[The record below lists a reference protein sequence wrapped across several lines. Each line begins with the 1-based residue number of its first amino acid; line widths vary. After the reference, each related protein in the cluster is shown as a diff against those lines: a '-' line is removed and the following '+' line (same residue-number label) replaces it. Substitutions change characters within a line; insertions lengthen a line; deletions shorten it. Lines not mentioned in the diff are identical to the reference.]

1 MANTLAPGL
10 QPGKKAPKKQTNP
23 KQQATTPV
31 VSNTTVTPNKRA
43 IATGPDYFFKVD
55 QSKLTSTIS
64 IGNIFQ
70 SGYPDRKALNEAD
83 VLTGFRANYKQ
94 NPQTWFNQGSSFLY
108 QTLNRIPLI
117 EEDLDKVILFAL
129 GENGRENNNVS
140 DVMNLQNINV
150 SLKSN
155 TNSKPVNY
163 VFVDRPITEVV
174 HFKSSYYNGNEPL
187 EYLID
192 ITNKKALV
200 NREIQYNLG
209 LNISRS
215 KVQTYKNP
223 RLNTQSVQEI
233 QNTLGNPTVTNM
245 DFQKPEYV
253 LRLNGL
259 PEITHP
265 GETDDKTI
273 VFQTEKIKTYRKL
286 MQDYNSSYNPMFF
299 GYDDL
304 SLHTSLVTHY
314 DPNSDNWGFY
324 NGTLSYNVYLR
335 YITGN
340 KFQDYNYTE
349 DVDFHSLLDTK
360 RAINVGINQTYDNTY
375 ASKTSRVGNLAIH
388 NYDSYTFLLADTN
401 RYVKY
406 LGEGI
411 TYSRYDKIRYRP
423 GNTSILTDFKMK
435 GRSGYYS
442 SFIYPSLR
450 HYSFPFIRTVH
461 VDQYEWT
468 ALYTENYSQHV
479 LDKDPGTNG
488 NFEDRHTF
496 QEDPRNLDGKY
507 INSRNIPNDIFRI
520 HTYYNRSH
528 DGHFKYPMEYN
539 PAFDPNTSS
548 WENKPR
554 PYQYPFTAFGKY
566 GGYHSNSGFYISSP
580 MDMLSHIET
589 QWSDF
594 RITNNDQDTSNVRP
608 FRANHPVNTIDMRS
622 YLFYYEVQ
630 NPNLNYK
637 NPVHNHFINHM
648 HLDIGP
654 SIDMREYGIS
664 QDSVAMSEIT
674 ALHRKPSRYINRVN
688 GKNYHNYNGAFN
700 PIIEATTNQLH
711 DLDYDKTFTAHILF
725 SKPYGSIHL
734 YNGLLNLNNND
745 EYRLDTGD
753 VQNFAFNDKKISVFG
768 GTSDTNYSYPDQ
780 EQQYGYLRRLNEG
793 HIVDP
798 SSHAKY
804 NIGNLMNYTVNE
816 EGVNYHNNFNSINDI
831 LKLAGSMNYMMPFN
845 SFMIFTPNQYI
856 TSNQV
861 YRNNWS
867 GVDDKYNTYH
877 TTFGGYFNNPIQ
889 EFNTPINN
897 GLEYR
902 LGYNP
907 SFRAGMGLSLL
918 AEKGNLMKPGTI
930 GDRDYLNCYGHNY
943 TGWGNM
949 APYRTQKMNMRTTVC
964 LTTNASYSKHSLFKK
979 LLKNSHDLCRQNTRT
994 NSFLEPID
1002 HSGFIKNN
1010 ITIDL
1015 THPTNPSKNVA
1026 LDFVLPSERYNKYG
1040 YVVSRQWLGNSSVIF
1055 YTLKVTKMKKNVGSN
1070 VDRDINPALDDKA
1083 TVRAVSN
1090 EGRRLEDST
1099 LYLPNSSS
1107 PELVYDDTTE
1117 KHNLVNAMDLVID
1130 GDHLFTK
1137 TSNTNTRYHFTSNA
1151 TKVGSPL
1158 FSNSSYIFNDLTTL
1172 TNNFIAGKT
1181 IFTQELTSYMS
1192 TTEAYRNSSYHLLG
1206 GWSGSS
1212 DFSIVQGGSP
1222 ETMLNK
1228 MRVITFNTME
1238 RTNQLLKVTNTT
1250 TYESKLKTLTAEIIG
1265 NGNIT
1270 DNDFNNNVKNTLI
1283 ENDDNTVD
1291 DIYVLADKFR
1301 QRDLHKVYNI
1311 EKFINVENGY
1321 TLQDNDPD
1329 LAMFEQDVEYEVE
1342 KDYNKFKDRVKKNV
1356 IRNYNFLLTATLQP

>member
-10 QPGKKAPKKQTNP
+10 KPGKKPPKKQTNP
-23 KQQATTPV
+23 KQQANKPV
-31 VSNTTVTPNKRA
+31 VTNTRA
-43 IATGPDYFFKVD
+43 ISAGPDYFFKVD
-55 QSKLTSTIS
+55 QSHFNNPIQIDNVFKT
-64 IGNIFQ
+64 
-70 SGYPDRKALNEAD
+70 GYPDRKRLNEAD

-117 EEDLDKVILFAL
+117 EDDLDKVIIFDL
-129 GENGRENNNVS
+129 GENGRVNGSVAE
-140 DVMNLQNINV
+140 VMMTQGINTRLLQD
-150 SLKSN
+150 S
-155 TNSKPVNY
+155 NSKPVNY
-163 VFVDRPITEVV
+163 VYVNRQMTEVV
-174 HFKSSYYNGNEPL
+174 HFKSSYYTGTETH

-192 ITNKKALV
+192 VTNKKFLV
-200 NREIQYNLG
+200 NRELQYNLG

-233 QNTLGNPTVTNM
+233 QNTIGDPIVTNM

-265 GETDDKTI
+265 GETDDKAI

-286 MQDYNSSYNPMFF
+286 MQDYNSGYNPMFF

-304 SLHTSLVTHY
+304 SIHTSFVTHY
-314 DPNSDNWGFY
+314 DVNNSNHGFF
-324 NGTLSYNVYLR
+324 NGTLSYNIYLR
-335 YITGN
+335 YMTGN
-340 KFQDYNYTE
+340 KFLPFDSSL
-349 DVDFHSLLDTK
+349 DVNFHSMLDTK
-360 RAINVGINQTYDNTY
+360 RAIKVGLDRLYDNAAIY
-375 ASKTSRVGNLAIH
+375 SSRLANIPIH
-388 NYDSYTFLLADTN
+388 GYDSYTFLLADTN

-411 TYSRYDKIRYRP
+411 TYSRYDK
-423 GNTSILTDFKMK
+423 TDYEEGSPYLKDSQTDY
-435 GRSGYYS
+435 GLSQYS
-442 SFIYPSLR
+442 VFINPSLR
-450 HYSFPFIRTVH
+450 NYTFPILRTIH
-461 VDQYEWT
+461 ISKYDWT
-468 ALYTENYSQHV
+468 ALYTENYGRNILTVASY
-479 LDKDPGTNG
+479 DNGT
-488 NFEDRHTF
+488 FEDTHTVNAN
-496 QEDPRNLDGKY
+496 PRDFDGKM
-507 INSRNIPNDIFRI
+507 INTRNIPNDVFRI
-520 HTYYNRSH
+520 NTYFNRSH
-528 DGHFKYPMEYN
+528 DGHFHYPLEYN
-539 PAFDPNTSS
+539 PYLDHN
-548 WENKPR
+548 NLGIYKRPR
-554 PYQYPFTAFGKY
+554 PYQYNFTAFGKY

-580 MDMLSHIET
+580 MDMLSHSDIRYT
-589 QWSDF
+589 Q
-594 RITNNDQDTSNVRP
+594 TNTSSNDQYTSNITP
-608 FRANHPVNTIDMRS
+608 FRVSHPVNTIDMRS
-622 YLFYYEVQ
+622 YLFYYELQ
-630 NPNLNYK
+630 DPNNTFR

-664 QDSVAMSEIT
+664 QDSIAMSEIT
-674 ALHRKPSRYINRVN
+674 ALDKKPSRYINRIN

-753 VQNFAFNDKKISVFG
+753 VQNFAFNDKKISVFA
-768 GTSDTNYSYPDQ
+768 GTSDTGYSYPDQ

-816 EGVNYHNNFNSINDI
+816 EGVNYHNNFNGINDI
-831 LKLAGSMNYMMPFN
+831 LRLAGSMNYMMPFN
-845 SFMIFTPNQYI
+845 SFMIFTPNQYM

-949 APYRTQKMNMRTTVC
+949 APYVAQKMNMRTTVC

-1015 THPTNPSKNVA
+1015 THPTNPSKNVS

-1040 YVVSRQWLGNSSVIF
+1040 YVVSRGWRKDSGVIF

-1070 VDRDINPALDDKA
+1070 VDRAINSNIDPIA

-1090 EGRRLEDST
+1090 EGRRIEDST
-1099 LYLPNSSS
+1099 LVLPTSNNA
-1107 PELVYDDTTE
+1107 ELVYDDTTDTPTVS
-1117 KHNLVNAMDLVID
+1117 NQLDTYIN
-1130 GDHLFTK
+1130 GDHLFLK
-1137 TSNTNTRYHFTSNA
+1137 TSNAKTKYHFTSNVN
-1151 TKVGSPL
+1151 KIGPSL
-1158 FSNSSYIFNDLTTL
+1158 FSNNSYIYNNKLNITNDFTKGEIVFNQPVNDL
-1172 TNNFIAGKT
+1172 
-1181 IFTQELTSYMS
+1181 SMRYY
-1192 TTEAYRNSSYHLLG
+1192 YRNSRYN
-1206 GWSGSS
+1206 
-1212 DFSIVQGGSP
+1212 ITYGGSNYEKEQFTLTSASLP
-1222 ETMLNK
+1222 EGYLNK
-1228 MRVITFNTME
+1228 VRSIRLNPMDKTL
-1238 RTNQLLKVTNTT
+1238 QLLKINNTT
-1250 TYESKLKTLTAEIIG
+1250 PYE
-1265 NGNIT
+1265 
-1270 DNDFNNNVKNTLI
+1270 DNVKSITADAINGTYQRSDFV
-1283 ENDDNTVD
+1283 ENVKVAVLENYNKGSTSSGRNS
-1291 DIYVLADKFR
+1291 YVLADKFR
-1301 QRDLHKVYNI
+1301 HRDLHKVYNI

-1329 LAMFEQDVEYEVE
+1329 LAMFEYDVDYEVE
-1342 KDYNKFKDRVKKNV
+1342 TEYNNFKDRVKKNV
-1356 IRNYNFLLTATLQP
+1356 IRNYNFLLTATTQP